1 MQYIAA
7 RAPADTLDPF
17 FRRWMLNAT
26 SWFIAIQGDL
36 PALQWLVEIYLLDE
50 RLSAAVYAAAANGH
64 VEIIEWL
71 HKFHRERIYWNCI
84 EMCGA
89 LDYGHDD
96 VVQWLMKHSPP
107 RPECLKLVMRSAAK
121 TGNTAAVR
129 WLYNECHAPA
139 ENALVHAQKEGH
151 WETARWILVNCDLAV
166 RRVQWDGAA
175 ACGALSFLKYAY
187 SRDLG
192 EPRSSTLL
200 AAASNE
206 GCTKLAMDY
215 AASYGH
221 LEVLKWLH
229 ANRTEGCT
237 PAAMD
242 WAASYGH
249 LDVVQWLHSN
259 RSEGCTAVAMTAAA
273 MRGHLGVVRWLHCN
287 RTEGCLEDTLS
298 KVVATGNIEVVKWI
312 YENRSEV
319 DSRSAMKEAII
330 HDRFEIVV
338 YLHSKDVEI
347 GDFADTTLYGP
358 SWELTQWLVKNYA
371 EGISGCSF
379 EIPTWDYRFND
390 WCRQASMRRINHDEV
405 VTLWL
410 YD

>member
-1 MQYIAA
+1 MRSASVVDLPVLTAASVVTRFCLPDGELPHVARLLDAFLDTNSPKWSLARSYKRTGSLRLMQYIAA

-50 RLSAAVYAAAANGH
+50 QLSAAVYAAAAKGH

-71 HKFHRERIYWNCI
+71 HKFHHGRIYWNCI

-96 VVQWLMKHSPP
+96 VVQWLVKHSPP

-129 WLYNECHAPA
+129 WLYNKCHAPA
-139 ENALVHAQKEGH
+139 ENALVHSQKEGH

-175 ACGALSFLKYAY
+175 ACGALSFLKYVY

-200 AAASNE
+200 AAAS
-206 GCTKLAMDY
+206 
-215 AASYGH
+215 SGH
-221 LEVLKWLH
+221 VEIVKWLH
-229 ANRTEGCT
+229 IEIHVPLTAG
-237 PAAMD
+237 AM
-242 WAASYGH
+242 
-249 LDVVQWLHSN
+249 
-259 RSEGCTAVAMTAAA
+259 
-273 MRGHLGVVRWLHCN
+273 
-287 RTEGCLEDTLS
+287 
-298 KVVATGNIEVVKWI
+298 
-312 YENRSEV
+312 
-319 DSRSAMKEAII
+319 
-330 HDRFEIVV
+330 
-338 YLHSKDVEI
+338 
-347 GDFADTTLYGP
+347 
-358 SWELTQWLVKNYA
+358 
-371 EGISGCSF
+371 
-379 EIPTWDYRFND
+379 
-390 WCRQASMRRINHDEV
+390 
-405 VTLWL
+405 
-410 YD
+410 